1 MRDPRRVL
9 PEGKRLCDTGAHPA
23 AVPPNVVLFHSHD
36 TGRHVA
42 PYGHAVPT
50 PNLDAF
56 ADESLQF
63 RRAHSPAPT
72 CSPSRAAM
80 TTGLVP
86 HSTGMTGLVNRGWTM
101 GCPDRHLANLLRE
114 AGYDTALAG
123 FQHEH
128 GGPDAG
134 RELGYRTFPTADGDG
149 ETSEDRET
157 AAAAAEY
164 VRDAERPFFLSA
176 TFSDTHRPFP
186 DAGEHGV
193 DPDEIRPFAPL
204 PDVPATRED
213 VAGFH
218 ASAAR
223 LDDCLGEVLDALAA
237 EKLLEETLVVYTTD
251 HGPAFPGMKCTLS
264 DAGTG
269 VALLARFPDGP
280 RGETTDGLVS
290 HTDFVPTL
298 GDYLDLDVDPGALH
312 GESWLDAVGDPEGF
326 DGRDAVYEEV
336 TYHAAYEPKRSVRTD
351 RYRYVRRFDDYPTTV
366 LPNVDD
372 GPAKR
377 FLLDHGLGARERP
390 REALYD
396 LHYDTAQRD
405 NLVEDPAYADV
416 REDLRERLDEWMQE
430 TADPLLDGPVSKP
443 PGGEANP
450 RDGRDP
456 GDPEREPADAR

>member
-1 MRDPRRVL
+1 M
-9 PEGKRLCDTGAHPA
+9 
-23 AVPPNVVLFHSHD
+23 PPNVVVLHSHD

-72 CSPSRAAM
+72 CSPSRAAL
-80 TTGLVP
+80 TTGLAP
-86 HSTGMTGLVNRGWTM
+86 HASGMTGLVNRGWTM
-101 GCPDRHLANLLRE
+101 DCPERHLANRLRE
-114 AGYDTALAG
+114 AGYDTVLAG

-128 GGPDAG
+128 GGPDAD
-134 RELGYRTFPTADGDG
+134 RELGYRTVPTADTAGGDG
-149 ETSEDRET
+149 DGGASSDRET

-164 VRDAERPFFLSA
+164 VRDAREPFFLSA
-176 TFSDTHRPFP
+176 TFFDTHRPFP
-186 DAGEHGV
+186 APGEHDV
-193 DPDEIRPFAPL
+193 DPADVQAFDPL
-204 PDVPATRED
+204 PDVPATRAD

-218 ASAAR
+218 ASAAA
-223 LDDCLGEVLDALAA
+223 LDDRIGRVLDAL
-237 EKLLEETLVVYTTD
+237 ESEHLLDETLVVYTTD

-280 RGETTDGLVS
+280 RGETVDGLVS

-298 GDYLDLDVDPGALH
+298 VEYLGLDVTDDWQ
-312 GESWLDAVGDPEGF
+312 GESWLDAAEDPSEF
-326 DGRDAVYEEV
+326 DGRDAVYGEV
-336 TYHAAYEPKRSVRTD
+336 TYHAAYEPMRSVRTD

-366 LPNVDD
+366 LPNIDD

-377 FLLDHGLGARERP
+377 FLLDHGLGEQERP

-396 LHYDTAQRD
+396 CYHDPGERD

-416 REDLRERLDEWMQE
+416 RDDLRGRLDEWLRE

-450 RDGRDP
+450 QDGRDP
-456 GDPEREPADAR
+456 GEPEREPEDAR

>member
-1 MRDPRRVL
+1 M
-9 PEGKRLCDTGAHPA
+9 
-23 AVPPNVVLFHSHD
+23 PPNVVVLHSHD

-72 CSPSRAAM
+72 CSPSRAAL
-80 TTGLVP
+80 TTGLAP
-86 HSTGMTGLVNRGWTM
+86 HATGMTGLVNRGWTM
-101 GCPDRHLANLLRE
+101 DCPERHLANLCRE

-128 GGPDAG
+128 GGPEAE
-134 RELGYRTFPTADGDG
+134 RELGYRVLPTADAPDGDG
-149 ETSEDRET
+149 ET
-157 AAAAAEY
+157 AATAAEY
-164 VRDAERPFFLSA
+164 VRDAKGPFFLSA
-176 TFSDTHRPFP
+176 TFFDTHRPFP
-186 DAGEHGV
+186 DADKHDV
-193 DPDEIRPFAPL
+193 DPDGVRPFDPL

-213 VAGFH
+213 AAGFH
-218 ASAAR
+218 ASVAR
-223 LDDCLGEVLDALAA
+223 LDERIGQVLDALEA
-237 EKLLEETLVVYTTD
+237 EKLLDETLVVYTTD

-280 RGETTDGLVS
+280 RGAVTDGLVS

-298 GDYLDLDVDPGALH
+298 VEYLGLDASGDCH
-312 GESWLDAVGDPEGF
+312 GESWLDAVDDPASFE
-326 DGRDAVYEEV
+326 GRDAVYEEV
-336 TYHAAYEPKRSVRTD
+336 TYHAAYEPMRSVRTD
-351 RYRYVRRFDDYPTTV
+351 RYRYVRRFDSYPTTV

-377 FLLDHGLGARERP
+377 FLLEHGLGERERP

-396 LHYDTAQRD
+396 CYHDPGERD
-405 NLVEDPAYADV
+405 NLIDDPAYAEV
-416 REDLRERLDEWMQE
+416 RANLRERLDERMRE
-430 TADPLLDGPVSKP
+430 TGDPLLDGPVSKP

-450 RDGRDP
+450 QDGRDP